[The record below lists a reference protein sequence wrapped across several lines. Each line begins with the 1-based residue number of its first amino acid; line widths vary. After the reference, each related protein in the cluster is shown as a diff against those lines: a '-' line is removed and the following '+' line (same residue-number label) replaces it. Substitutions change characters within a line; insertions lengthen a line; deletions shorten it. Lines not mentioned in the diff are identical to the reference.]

1 MKKSLLAA
9 LAALSLLGACAKGG
23 ASGVEAA
30 LAQGDQAQAL
40 KLLDAAVAAKTEDPK
55 LHAYRYLLTRQLSLT
70 GPEAGKSEALN
81 KSIAEYEWL
90 AGHYNIPKDY
100 TNSDASLR
108 ANAPV
113 QALLDA
119 AGKSVF
125 H

>member
-1 MKKSLLAA
+1 MKRALLTILTAVSLLTACSKGGSGAIDAA
-9 LAALSLLGACAKGG
+9 LAK
-23 ASGVEAA
+23 
-30 LAQGDQAQAL
+30 GDQAQAL
-40 KLLDAAVAAKTEDPK
+40 SLLDAAVAAQTQDPR
-55 LHAYRYLLTRQLSLT
+55 LHALRYLITRQLSLT
-70 GPEAGKSEALN
+70 GPEAGKNEALN

-108 ANAPV
+108 ASAPV

-125 H
+125 R